1 MGKSLLFSNVL
12 VVDEDGVERIDVLTA
27 DGRIEKM
34 GHGLVAK
41 DAQAF
46 DGRGKILMPGFIDI
60 HVHGA
65 NGFDV
70 MDADAAALSGIAQA
84 LPKEGVTAF
93 VATTMTQTEGRIAR
107 AVETAGKYRSADGEA
122 ELLGIHLEGP
132 FLSPEQAGAQNPEHF
147 LKPELD
153 LFNHWQA
160 LGGGRIRIVTLA
172 PELEGADKFIAG
184 LEASGV
190 IASIGHS
197 AATYEQTVA
206 SNAQHVTH
214 LFNQMTA
221 FHHREPGVVGAAMLD
236 SRFRVELIADLIHNH
251 PAAVKLAYQQIGAG
265 RLILITDA
273 MRAKGLG
280 YGNYDL
286 GGQTVVV
293 DETGTRIQTGR
304 LAGSVLTMDRALRN
318 VRDLAQC
325 SLPELAQMSSG
336 NAAAALG
343 LHGKGKIARGM
354 DADLVLM
361 TEALEVE
368 LTVCRGEIAFS
379 AN

>member
-107 AVETAGKYRSADGEA
+107 AVETAGKYRSAQGEA

-197 AATYEQTVA
+197 AATYEQAVA

-236 SRFRVELIADLIHNH
+236 SRFRVELIADLIHSH

-293 DETGTRIQTGR
+293 DETGARIQTGR

-379 AN
+379 AF

>member
-107 AVETAGKYRSADGEA
+107 AVETAGKYRSAQGEA

-236 SRFRVELIADLIHNH
+236 SRFRVELIADLIHSH

-293 DETGTRIQTGR
+293 DETGARIQTGR

>member
-12 VVDEDGVERIDVLTA
+12 VVEEDGVERIDVLTA

-84 LPKEGVTAF
+84 LPKEWVTAF

-153 LFNHWQA
+153 LFNHWQV
-160 LGGGRIRIVTLA
+160 LGGGHIRIVTLA

-236 SRFRVELIADLIHNH
+236 SRFRVELIADLIHSH

-293 DETGTRIQTGR
+293 DETGARIQTGR

-368 LTVCRGEIAFS
+368 LTVCRGDIAFS
-379 AN
+379 AF

>member
-107 AVETAGKYRSADGEA
+107 AVETAGKYRSAQGEA

-293 DETGTRIQTGR
+293 DETGARIQTGR

-368 LTVCRGEIAFS
+368 LTVCRGDIAFS
-379 AN
+379 AF

>member
-107 AVETAGKYRSADGEA
+107 AVETAGKYRSAQGEA

-197 AATYEQTVA
+197 AATYEQAVA

-236 SRFRVELIADLIHNH
+236 SRSRVELIADLIHSH

-293 DETGTRIQTGR
+293 DETGARIQTGR

-368 LTVCRGEIAFS
+368 LTVCRGDIAFS
-379 AN
+379 AF

>member
-107 AVETAGKYRSADGEA
+107 AVETAGKYRSAQGEA

-236 SRFRVELIADLIHNH
+236 SRFRVELIADLIHSH

-293 DETGTRIQTGR
+293 DETGARIQTGR

-368 LTVCRGEIAFS
+368 LTVCRGDIAFS
-379 AN
+379 AF